1 MNFKRPS
8 SNISFREFVLS
19 NLIASPLMKPDGWY
33 EAKCINWVRLVMDFY
48 VQVGF
53 FANLSPLNSVVSRK
67 VIWFSE
73 I

>member
-1 MNFKRPS
+1 MPG
-8 SNISFREFVLS
+8 
-19 NLIASPLMKPDGWY
+19 GWH
-33 EAKCINWVRLVMDFY
+33 EAKCVNLVRLVMGFY

-73 I
+73 ISAVNLIVGRK